1 MLKAR
6 KMARTS
12 SNPLIVQSAPLREQV
27 CEAIRLGLRRGEI
40 EPGQRLMEVDL
51 AQKYGVSRTPV
62 REALFQLARDGLI
75 VSSERGFVLPSDSFE
90 DFADRLEAHMLID
103 PRVAYHAAKD
113 GTADELKTLE
123 KAFEKGLQAHQS
135 NRLSTFIEAN
145 YVYRITWRTMCR
157 NVPLA
162 RCATMLEDQF
172 LAARNEFYKDPA
184 NREIALHYD
193 QKLLTAM
200 QARDSQ
206 GSEAVTRQ
214 YMEAL
219 IEKFVKNRPTDSQ
232 A

>member
-1 MLKAR
+1 
-6 KMARTS
+6 MARTS

-27 CEAIRLGLRRGEI
+27 YEAIRLGLRRGDRTG
-40 EPGQRLMEVDL
+40 PALDG
-51 AQKYGVSRTPV
+51 SRSRAKVRRFQDPV